1 MLATPGNM
9 THFATHEHKAAR
21 FCVRLS
27 MRKIAAFLRM
37 SKSANDHLKV
47 AYSVEEYIEERI
59 NNGQRN

>member
-21 FCVRLS
+21 FCIRLS

-37 SKSANDHLKV
+37 QHNANDHLKV
-47 AYSVEEYIEERI
+47 AYSVEEYIEERF